1 MEVSMN
7 KTKRNL
13 ILSAAIINLINMVA
27 NLVVAIIY
35 CVNPEYYFET
45 LGTYLILISYYSIYF
60 VFVEVVAGI
69 IASILLI
76 YSVRKKG
83 MYFRTSQKYYIA
95 GLIIVIFAGGWIP
108 WLLLFISMFVPDVI
122 IMNSASEI
130 RHEERAE
137 ERGYN
142 EKRKKVEEL
151 RKLKEDGLITEEE
164 FNKRLMD
171 LL

>member
-1 MEVSMN
+1 MN

-13 ILSAAIINLINMVA
+13 ILSAAIINLINMIA

-35 CVNPEYYFET
+35 LVAPELYVN
-45 LGTYLILISYYSIYF
+45 LGAYLLIVSYYSIYF
-60 VFVEVVAGI
+60 VFVEIVAGI

-83 MYFRTSQKYYIA
+83 KYFRQSQKYYIA

-108 WLLLFISMFVPDVI
+108 WLLLFISMFIPDI
-122 IMNSASEI
+122 IIINSASEI
-130 RHEERAE
+130 RQEERAE
-137 ERGYN
+137 DREKE

-151 RKLKEDGLITEEE
+151 RRLKEEGVITEEE
-164 FNKRLMD
+164 FNKKLMD

>member
-1 MEVSMN
+1 MN

-13 ILSAAIINLINMVA
+13 ILSAAIINLINMVV
-27 NLVVAIIY
+27 NLVLAIIFL
-35 CVNPEYYFET
+35 VDPELYANI
-45 LGTYLILISYYSIYF
+45 GMYLVLISYYSIYF
-60 VFVEVVAGI
+60 VFVEVVAGM

-83 MYFRTSQKYYIA
+83 KYFRSSQKYYIA

-108 WLLLFISMFVPDVI
+108 WILLFISMFIPDI
-122 IMNSASEI
+122 IIINSASEI
-130 RHEERAE
+130 RQEERAE
-137 ERGYN
+137 DRASA
-142 EKRKKVEEL
+142 EKRRKVEEL
-151 RKLKEDGLITEEE
+151 RKLKEDGVITEEE

>member
-1 MEVSMN
+1 MN

-13 ILSAAIINLINMVA
+13 ILSSAIINLINMVA
-27 NLVVAIIY
+27 NLVVAILY
-35 CVNPEYYFET
+35 CVDPEYYINI
-45 LGTYLILISYYSIYF
+45 LGNYLLIISYYSIYF
-60 VFVEVVAGI
+60 VFIEVVAGI

-83 MYFRTSQKYYIA
+83 KYFRTSQKYYIA

-108 WLLLFISMFVPDVI
+108 WLLLFISMFIPDI
-122 IMNSASEI
+122 IIINSASEI

-137 ERGYN
+137 ERASD
-142 EKRKKVEEL
+142 EKRRKVEEL
-151 RKLKEDGLITEEE
+151 RKLKEEGVITEEE

>member
-1 MEVSMN
+1 MN

-27 NLVVAIIY
+27 NLVIAILF
-35 CVNPEYYFET
+35 CVNPEYANV
-45 LGTYLILISYYSIYF
+45 LGSYLLIISYYSIYF
-60 VFVEVVAGI
+60 VFAEIVAGI

-83 MYFRTSQKYYIA
+83 KYFRSSQKYYIA

-108 WLLLFISMFVPDVI
+108 WVLLFISMFIPDI
-122 IMNSASEI
+122 IIINSASEA
-130 RHEERAE
+130 RQEQRAE
-137 ERGYN
+137 DRASE
-142 EKRKKVEEL
+142 EKRRKLEEL
-151 RKLKEDGLITEEE
+151 RKLKEEGVISEEE

>member
-1 MEVSMN
+1 MN

-13 ILSAAIINLINMVA
+13 ILSAAIINLINMIA

-35 CVNPEYYFET
+35 LVDPELYVN
-45 LGTYLILISYYSIYF
+45 LGAYLLIVSYYSIYF
-60 VFVEVVAGI
+60 VVVEIDAGI

-83 MYFRTSQKYYIA
+83 KYFRQSQKYYIA

-108 WLLLFISMFVPDVI
+108 WLLLFISMFIPDI
-122 IMNSASEI
+122 IIINSASEI
-130 RHEERAE
+130 RQEERAE
-137 ERGYN
+137 DREKE

-151 RKLKEDGLITEEE
+151 RRLKEEGVITEEE
-164 FNKRLMD
+164 FNKKLMD

>member
-1 MEVSMN
+1 MN

-13 ILSAAIINLINMVA
+13 ILSAAIINLINMIA

-35 CVNPEYYFET
+35 LVDPELYVN
-45 LGTYLILISYYSIYF
+45 LGAYLLIVSYYSIYF
-60 VFVEVVAGI
+60 VFVEIVAGI

-83 MYFRTSQKYYIA
+83 KYFRQSQKYYIA

-108 WLLLFISMFVPDVI
+108 WLLLFISMFIPDI
-122 IMNSASEI
+122 IIINSAAEV
-130 RHEERAE
+130 RQEERAE
-137 ERGYN
+137 DREKE

-151 RKLKEDGLITEEE
+151 RRLKEEGVITEEE
-164 FNKRLMD
+164 FNKKLMD

>member
-1 MEVSMN
+1 MN

-13 ILSAAIINLINMVA
+13 ILSAAIINLINMGA
-27 NLVVAIIY
+27 NLVIAILF
-35 CVNPEYYFET
+35 CVNPEYANV
-45 LGTYLILISYYSIYF
+45 LGSYLLIISYYSIYF
-60 VFVEVVAGI
+60 VFAEIVAGI

-83 MYFRTSQKYYIA
+83 KYFRSSQKYYIA

-108 WLLLFISMFVPDVI
+108 WVLLFISMFIPDI
-122 IMNSASEI
+122 IIINSASEV
-130 RHEERAE
+130 RQEQRAE
-137 ERGYN
+137 DMASE
-142 EKRKKVEEL
+142 EKRRKLEEL
-151 RKLKEDGLITEEE
+151 RKLKEEGVISEEE

>member
-1 MEVSMN
+1 MN

-13 ILSAAIINLINMVA
+13 ILSAAIINLINMGA
-27 NLVVAIIY
+27 NLVIAILF
-35 CVNPEYYFET
+35 CVNPEYANV
-45 LGTYLILISYYSIYF
+45 LGSYLLIISYYSIYF
-60 VFVEVVAGI
+60 VFAEIVAGI

-83 MYFRTSQKYYIA
+83 KYFRSSQKYYIA

-108 WLLLFISMFVPDVI
+108 WVLLFISMFIPDI
-122 IMNSASEI
+122 IIINSASEV
-130 RHEERAE
+130 RQEQRAE
-137 ERGYN
+137 DRTSE
-142 EKRKKVEEL
+142 EKRRKVEEL
-151 RKLKEDGLITEEE
+151 RKLKEEGVISEEE

>member
-1 MEVSMN
+1 MN

-27 NLVVAIIY
+27 NLVIAILF
-35 CVNPEYYFET
+35 CVNPEYVNV
-45 LGTYLILISYYSIYF
+45 LGSYLLIISYYSIYF
-60 VFVEVVAGI
+60 VFVEIVAGI

-83 MYFRTSQKYYIA
+83 KYFRSSQKYYIA

-108 WLLLFISMFVPDVI
+108 WVLLFISMFIPDI
-122 IMNSASEI
+122 IIINSASEV
-130 RHEERAE
+130 RQEQRAE
-137 ERGYN
+137 DMASE
-142 EKRKKVEEL
+142 EKRRKLEEL
-151 RKLKEDGLITEEE
+151 RKLKEEGVISEEE